1 MSKIKKLLAEL
12 KVGLAEGQ
20 YSGFADTQKQARELL
35 KRRPDLK
42 DAIVDILSLAM
53 GEIEDGGSESHE
65 ADLAS
70 QSLKELETEKPKG
83 TNEAHVPDSS
93 SWMGEF
99 DDSIEIMTTT
109 LAHEILEYVA
119 EHWAESVD
127 METQP
132 AGSNKS
138 ELLAYVLDKI
148 MKKLPD
154 EVSARAGRSH
164 YEAKK

>member
-12 KVGLAEGQ
+12 RVGLAEGQ

-83 TNEAHVPDSS
+83 TNEARVPDSS
-93 SWMGEF
+93 SWMGKF
-99 DDSIEIMTTT
+99 DDSIEITTT
-109 LAHEILEYVA
+109 ALAQEILEWVD
-119 EHWAESVD
+119 EHWEENADEN
-127 METQP
+127 P
-132 AGSNKS
+132 AGSSKS
-138 ELLAYVLDKI
+138 ELLAYVLDSI
-148 MKKLPD
+148 VKKLPD
-154 EVSARAGRSH
+154 EVRDRAGRSQN
-164 YEAKK
+164 EAKK